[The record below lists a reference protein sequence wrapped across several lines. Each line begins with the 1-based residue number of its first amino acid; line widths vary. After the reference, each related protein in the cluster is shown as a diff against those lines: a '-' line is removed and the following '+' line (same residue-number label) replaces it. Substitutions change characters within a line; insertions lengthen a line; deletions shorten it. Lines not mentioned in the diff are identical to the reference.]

1 MTETRLVTVRPTRV
15 RRRQPDEAERSAIS
29 DADRRR
35 PSVRTTMTT
44 LQIAFFAFLVI
55 AGVGPILWLAKAA
68 LSTTQD
74 TISQP
79 FAWFPSGVQ
88 WGNLAAAW
96 EQIQV
101 GRYLANTAVM
111 ALGSTVATVLV
122 TASLAYVISILRP
135 RWANVLSGAILV
147 TLFVPGVISLVP
159 LYLTVVDLPLV
170 GGSIVDTYWAVW
182 LPAAANAFAVLVV
195 TRFFD
200 EIPREIIE
208 AARVDGVGPFRMFFV
223 IVLPFSKSILG
234 VIAVLTILNSWKDFL
249 WPMLV
254 LPSSEL
260 QPISVALAR
269 IAGKTDLSLQMSAML
284 LGLLIPIAV
293 FLIFQRQILKGVSMS
308 GGVKG

>member
-1 MTETRLVTVRPTRV
+1 MTDTRTIAASPPRSRRKETDV
-15 RRRQPDEAERSAIS
+15 AERSAIS

-35 PSVRTTMTT
+35 PSVRATMTT
-44 LQIAFFAFLVI
+44 LQIAFFSFLVI

-79 FAWFPSGVQ
+79 FAWFPHGVQ

-111 ALGSTVATVLV
+111 ALGSTVSTVVV

-135 RWANVLSGAILV
+135 RWARFLSAAILV

-159 LYLTVVDLPLV
+159 LYLTVVDLPLA
-170 GGSIVDTYWAVW
+170 GGSIIDSYWAVW

-254 LPSSEL
+254 LPSSQL

-269 IAGKTDLSLQMSAML
+269 IGGKTDLSLQMSAML

-293 FLIFQRQILKGVSMS
+293 FLVFQRQILKGVSMS
-308 GGVKG
+308 GGIKG

>member
-1 MTETRLVTVRPTRV
+1 MTTIE
-15 RRRQPDEAERSAIS
+15 RRAERMRKRADELPERSAIS

-35 PSVRTTMTT
+35 PSVRRTMGA
-44 LQIAFFAFLVI
+44 LQVAFFSFLVI
-55 AGVGPILWLAKAA
+55 SGLGPLVWLAKAA

-74 TISQP
+74 TIAQP

-88 WGNLAAAW
+88 WGNLVDAW
-96 EQIQV
+96 TQVQV
-101 GRYLANTAVM
+101 GRYLLNTAVM
-111 ALGSTVATVLV
+111 ALGSTVFTVVV
-122 TASLAYVISILRP
+122 TASLAYVISVLRP
-135 RWANVLSGAILV
+135 RWAPVLSGAILV

-159 LYLTVVDLPLV
+159 LYLTVVDLPV
-170 GGSIVDTYWAVW
+170 TGGSLIDSYWAVW
-182 LPAAANAFAVLVV
+182 LPASANAFAVLVV

-208 AARVDGVGPFRMFFV
+208 AARVDGVGPFRLFFT

-254 LPSSEL
+254 LPNSEL

-269 IAGKTDLSLQMSAML
+269 IAGKTDLSLQMAAML
-284 LGLLIPIAV
+284 LGLLIPIGV

-308 GGVKG
+308 GGIKG

>member
-1 MTETRLVTVRPTRV
+1 MTDTRLITVTPARA
-15 RRRQPDEAERSAIS
+15 RRKAAEAPERSAIS

-35 PSVRTTMTT
+35 PSVKATMTT
-44 LQIAFFAFLVI
+44 LQIAFFSFLVI

-79 FAWFPSGVQ
+79 FAWFPSGIQ

-111 ALGSTVATVLV
+111 ALGSTISTVVV

-135 RWANVLSGAILV
+135 RWAKFLSGAILV

-159 LYLTVVDLPLV
+159 LYLTVVDVPLV
-170 GGSIVDTYWAVW
+170 GVSLIDTYWAVW
-182 LPAAANAFAVLVV
+182 LPAAANAFTVLIVS
-195 TRFFD
+195 RFFD

-208 AARVDGVGPFRMFFV
+208 AARVDGVGPLRMFFI

-254 LPSSEL
+254 LPGSEL

-269 IAGKTDLSLQMSAML
+269 VAGKTDLSLQMSAML

-308 GGVKG
+308 GGIKG

>member
-1 MTETRLVTVRPTRV
+1 
-15 RRRQPDEAERSAIS
+15 
-29 DADRRR
+29 
-35 PSVRTTMTT
+35 
-44 LQIAFFAFLVI
+44 
-55 AGVGPILWLAKAA
+55 
-68 LSTTQD
+68 
-74 TISQP
+74 
-79 FAWFPSGVQ
+79 
-88 WGNLAAAW
+88 
-96 EQIQV
+96 
-101 GRYLANTAVM
+101 
-111 ALGSTVATVLV
+111 
-122 TASLAYVISILRP
+122 
-135 RWANVLSGAILV
+135 V

-159 LYLTVVDLPLV
+159 LYLTVVDVPLV
-170 GGSIVDTYWAVW
+170 GVSLIDTYWAVW
-182 LPAAANAFAVLVV
+182 LPAAANAFTVLIV

-208 AARVDGVGPFRMFFV
+208 AARVDGVGPLRMFFI

-254 LPSSEL
+254 LPGSEL

-308 GGVKG
+308 GGIKG